1 MDVPKDDYERIAGL
15 IDSAAS
21 PVGIDAKRTHV
32 LILHKLEQIENRL
45 TAVELRLGQDA
56 STEGDSA

>member
-1 MDVPKDDYERIAGL
+1 MEIPKGDYERIAAL

-32 LILHKLEQIENRL
+32 LILHKLEGIEDRL
-45 TAVELRLGQDA
+45 AAVESRLA
-56 STEGDSA
+56 ELTPSGDERS